1 MQTYYS
7 VKKRLITV
15 IMLLAFIF
23 ILVIFRLG
31 YVQLFWG
38 GELRNRAYGQWMRQL
53 PLVAERGDVL
63 DRNGKI
69 IASSKRVY
77 DVYVRPKSV
86 REPESVATAL
96 SEILGAPYDEMKEKV
111 TRKGVSDL
119 RVKRGADVEEAEKIR
134 ERNLSGVYLAS
145 SAERSYADGTSLSQI
160 LGFVSADNQGQA
172 GIEAYYDKYLSGI
185 DGRILTP
192 SDLIGDEL
200 KQDYIDYI
208 SAKKGSTVILTV
220 DSELQKA
227 TESILDIAYK
237 AHNPKRASCIVI
249 DVNSGEI
256 LTLASRP
263 GVDFNNLPR
272 GDLQTLQNNTRNVL
286 FTDVYEPGS
295 TFKILTAAACL
306 EEYKNGNPKAFG
318 VAHVFTNN
326 SNYRIVDKGAKIK
339 CWTSH
344 ANGKHCNQNLS
355 DALKNSCNPIFT
367 DIALSLGKETYY
379 NYLKAFGYG
388 SKSGVDF
395 SGEQSGLIISLKSVT
410 AGDLARI
417 GFGQS
422 IAVTAIQLAMA
433 TSAAVNG
440 GYLYTPRLVRRI
452 EDENGVVKEFY
463 PEVRSRP
470 VSKETSKLIAEMLE
484 GVVKNGGGKNAY
496 VEGYK
501 VGGKTGTAQKFE
513 NGKIA
518 TGKYVSSFVGF
529 FPSDSPEYLALI
541 IIDEPEGQS
550 YGSIVAAPYAKLVFE
565 KMIALWDIP
574 PSE

>member
-53 PLVAERGDVL
+53 PLIAERGDVL

-86 REPESVATAL
+86 KEPESVATAL
-96 SEILGAPYDEMKEKV
+96 SEILGTPYDEMKEKV

-119 RVKRGADVEEAEKIR
+119 RVKRGADVEEAKKIR